1 MAQRGTRI
9 WMSAGWLLI
18 ASALVA
24 FVHTSA
30 FLVPG
35 LSDFLAAAGWLLLA
49 LAPSPKGNFFFG
61 DGVLTVCA
69 IATAVLILA
78 VRALPPLGG
87 WEIVGTALQLAAM
100 VFLVVGAV
108 SLAASARFPSPARRA
123 PLYAVVVAV
132 VAQLAAY
139 GTVIVRGG
147 FASPAVQI
155 SGDLAQFTA
164 AALPIFLG
172 VLVLLHANSRVEN
185 AVSVSQDRRVV

>member
-1 MAQRGTRI
+1 MTHSGTRL
-9 WMSAGWLLI
+9 WMGAGWLLI

-24 FVHTSA
+24 FINTSA
-30 FLVPG
+30 VLAPG
-35 LSDFLAAAGWLLLA
+35 LSEFLAAAGWLLLA

-61 DGVLTVCA
+61 DVVLTVSV

-78 VRALPPLGG
+78 LRAVPALAG

-100 VFLVVGAV
+100 AFLVVGAV

-139 GTVIVRGG
+139 GTAMVSGG

-155 SGDLAQFTA
+155 SGDLARFTA

-172 VLVLLHANSRVEN
+172 VLVLLHASRRAADVASVNQDSRV
-185 AVSVSQDRRVV
+185 V